1 MSEIANKLF
10 ADKTGV
16 LKTLDDIQALF
27 GPNGEYWTRGEYKE
41 PSGVE
46 GIYAF
51 CLSGAAKE
59 VDGPF
64 ELAAYVAIDM
74 AIRQEQGHPA
84 DLEVSVQGF
93 LEDAMDDVDDAYE
106 LSAAVD
112 DYQQGEIVDNY
123 GSDGVITQY
132 NDSIVTEWPDIVRV
146 LDLARDIVRSA

>member
-10 ADKTGV
+10 ADKAGV

-27 GPNGEYWTRGEYKE
+27 GPNGEYWTKDEYKI
-41 PSGVE
+41 PTGVE
-46 GIYAF
+46 DIYAF

-74 AIRQEQGHPA
+74 AIRQEQGTPA

-93 LEDAMDDVDDAYE
+93 LEDAIDDIDDADE

-112 DYQQGEIVDNY
+112 NYEQGEIVDNY
-123 GSDGVITQY
+123 GSDGIITNY
-132 NDSIVTEWPDIVRV
+132 NDTSADWPAIVRV
-146 LDLARDIVRSA
+146 LDRARDIVRSA